1 MKNMKLIMEQFGN
14 YEKEVLFEQ
23 KINEIQETNEFKL
36 FAEGRL
42 NEEEFKTF
50 LVEAYG
56 KDLAEGFMDWARKKA
71 KTAALGAA
79 MTGLGAAAA
88 PPAAAAPMSPT
99 TQVAASDNFERMQ
112 IVAQFTS
119 NANDLRAATQDDR
132 KVIRKNALDKMI
144 NFLKSN
150 GVEKEIAS
158 NMLSEIMFKEGGVAR
173 AKEMFEKHLDQAVR
187 PQSPE
192 RKGGEEQSRARYK
205 LQILATASG
214 DNGFDAGLIEK
225 ALENNEITDEQASQL
240 TPLAGKANQARAVEK
255 ILGL

>member
-23 KINEIQETNEFKL
+23 KINETQETNEFKL
-36 FAEGRL
+36 FAEGKL

-50 LVEAYG
+50 LVETYG
-56 KDLAEGFMDWARKKA
+56 EELAEGLFDKFGRS
-71 KTAALGAA
+71 AAIGAA
-79 MTGLGAAAA
+79 MMGLGAAAA

-119 NANDLRAATQDDR
+119 NANDLRAATQEDR
-132 KVIRKNALDKMI
+132 KVIRKNALDKI
-144 NFLKSN
+144 VNFLKSN
-150 GVEKEIAS
+150 GVEREMAS

-187 PQSPE
+187 PEAPE
-192 RKGGEEQSRARYK
+192 REGGEEQSRARYK

-240 TPLAGKANQARAVEK
+240 APLAGKANQARAVEK